1 MSQIQLH
8 LLDPRNEPVLT
19 AGNQSIVEQDIVLK
33 LQKLS
38 LAELFGLG
46 EATSGA
52 WNEVILKN
60 FILQMYAYTDA
71 TTLSGD
77 DLKCLNGRLFQGL
90 DKTIPCN
97 TSGIH
102 F

>member
-1 MSQIQLH
+1 MSQIKLH
-8 LLDPRNEPVLT
+8 LLDPFNEPVLT
-19 AGNQSIVEQDIVLK
+19 EANRKIVEKDIVLK
-33 LQKLS
+33 LGKIAVS
-38 LAELFGLG
+38 ELFGLG
-46 EATSGA
+46 GVSKGQ

-60 FILQMYAYTDA
+60 FILGMYDYTNARHLDYE
-71 TTLSGD
+71 

>member
-8 LLDPRNEPVLT
+8 LLDPVNQPVLT
-19 AGNQSIVEQDIVLK
+19 DVNRRYVESDIVIK
-33 LQKLS
+33 LNKLA
-38 LAELFGLG
+38 LAETFGLG
-46 EATSGA
+46 LATDGQ

-60 FILQMYAYTDA
+60 FILSMYDYTNA
-71 TTLSGD
+71 KHLNEA